1 MPNMNKVIHHPK
13 AASQHGLN
21 TFEQSVYNDSQ
32 PTIIGVADSTH
43 YLVGLVDA
51 DNNFSGQ
58 TADKACAVVNSLA
71 EAKTLLRS
79 HYYSRANV
87 VYQTAYDEMCGL
99 AANGHY
105 HESIKL

>member
-1 MPNMNKVIHHPK
+1 MPSINKAVNQPK
-13 AASQHGLN
+13 EASQFGIN

-43 YLVGLVDA
+43 YLVGLTDA
-51 DNNFSGQ
+51 DNNFSGL
-58 TADKACAVVNSLA
+58 TADKACTVVNSLA
-71 EAKTLLRS
+71 EAKILLRS
-79 HYYSRANV
+79 HYYTKANV

-105 HESIKL
+105 HESITL

>member
-1 MPNMNKVIHHPK
+1 MPSINKAVNNPRDT
-13 AASQHGLN
+13 SQHGLN

-43 YLVGLVDA
+43 YLVGVVDA
-51 DNNFSGQ
+51 DNNFSGL
-58 TADKACAVVNSLA
+58 TAGSACTVVNSLA